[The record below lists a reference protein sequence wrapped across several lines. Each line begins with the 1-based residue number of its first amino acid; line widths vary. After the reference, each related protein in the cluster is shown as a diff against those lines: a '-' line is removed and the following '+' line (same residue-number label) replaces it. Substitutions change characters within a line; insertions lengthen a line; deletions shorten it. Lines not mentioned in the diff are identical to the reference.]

1 MLIHPQFDPIAVS
14 LGPLA
19 VRWYGLMYLLGF
31 VLFMLLGQRRL
42 AQSRGVFTAKM
53 LDDLLFYGVLGV
65 ILGGRLGYVLF
76 YKPGDYL
83 ADPLAILRVW
93 EGGLASHGGALGLML
108 ALWLYSRR
116 HPQPGF
122 AWLLDRIALPA
133 ALGGALVRC
142 ANFLNSEILGR
153 PTGGDWGVVFT
164 AIDPLPRH
172 PVQLYEAGA
181 YLLIAALLWTVY
193 RRHGRATPSGLLA
206 GLFLLTVFAARALL
220 ETLKTPQAAYETG
233 FAVSVGQWLSLPL
246 MALGLWLVWRA
257 KRRA

>member
-1 MLIHPQFDPIAVS
+1 MIWHWQFDPIALHV
-14 LGPLA
+14 GPLQLH
-19 VRWYGLMYLLGF
+19 W
-31 VLFMLLGQRRL
+31 
-42 AQSRGVFTAKM
+42 
-53 LDDLLFYGVLGV
+53 YGVLFALAFV
-65 ILGGRLGYVLF
+65 LGQQLLAWFSRPEGYDSHALDGLMPWALIGTVLGARLAHCLVYDPA
-76 YKPGDYL
+76 YYL
-83 ADPLAILRVW
+83 SQPLAILRVW

-153 PTGGDWGVVFT
+153 PTGGDWGVVFAAT
-164 AIDPLPRH
+164 DPLPRH

-220 ETLKTPQAAYETG
+220 ETLKTPQAAYESG

>member
-76 YKPGDYL
+76 YKLGDYL

>member
-1 MLIHPQFDPIAVS
+1 MIWHWQFDPIALHV
-14 LGPLA
+14 GPLQLH
-19 VRWYGLMYLLGF
+19 W
-31 VLFMLLGQRRL
+31 
-42 AQSRGVFTAKM
+42 
-53 LDDLLFYGVLGV
+53 YGVLFALAFV
-65 ILGGRLGYVLF
+65 LGQQLLAWCYRREDYDSQALDSLMPWALIGTVLGARLAHCLIYDPA
-76 YKPGDYL
+76 YYL
-83 ADPLAILRVW
+83 SQPLAILRVW

-153 PTGGDWGVVFT
+153 PTGGDWGVVFA

-220 ETLKTPQAAYETG
+220 ETLKTPQAAYESG